1 MDLKSQVL
9 IAIGKFRYRKVSEFF
24 SFGSLLNPKSGKILG
39 QKDEEEMTCYSK
51 SGSVKLMF

>member
-24 SFGSLLNPKSGKILG
+24 LLALCST
-39 QKDEEEMTCYSK
+39 QKVAKY
-51 SGSVKLMF
+51 